1 MKIIKAMLF
10 TTLMFVIA
18 FALVSLP
25 VLFGGIGAI
34 ILLTIIFL
42 LIFFAVLFG
51 ILGSD

>member
-10 TTLMFVIA
+10 TMVMFVMA

-25 VLFGGIGAI
+25 VIFGGIGAI
-34 ILLTIIFL
+34 VLFVIIFL

-51 ILGSD
+51 ILGGD